1 MKQDDYMLSEAQAMG
16 PKYKYYDWG
25 KVTLRMEEWK
35 NTQKRKRRRKL
46 CKVALVITLV
56 LLSILMSS
64 MLVSCATPK
73 NTERNTQMD
82 LSGALNWMQ
91 KQIDSL
97 AYNMRSM
104 RKETSEKLSNMKVK
118 NETVYLSPPDSTGKQ
133 YPTAIS
139 KTKANKEEKENKTI
153 DTKIEVTMQQLV
165 KEMSELK
172 EKLDA
177 AVNEKEKVVEV
188 SWWQLHKMDVY
199 TGSFA
204 VIIVIYLV
212 YKRKK

>member
-1 MKQDDYMLSEAQAMG
+1 MKVLSYILAML
-16 PKYKYYDWG
+16 
-25 KVTLRMEEWK
+25 
-35 NTQKRKRRRKL
+35 
-46 CKVALVITLV
+46 
-56 LLSILMSS
+56 LLS
-64 MLVSCATPK
+64 SCATPK

-97 AYNMRSM
+97 TYNVRSM
-104 RKETSEKLSNMKVK
+104 RKETSEKLSNLKVK
-118 NETVYLSPPDSTGKQ
+118 NETVYLSPPDRTGKQ

-139 KTKANKEEKENKTI
+139 KTKADKEEKENKTI

-165 KEMSELK
+165 KEVSELR

-199 TGSFA
+199 AGLFA
-204 VIIVIYLV
+204 VIIVIYLI
-212 YKRKK
+212 YRRKR

>member
-1 MKQDDYMLSEAQAMG
+1 MKVLSYILAML
-16 PKYKYYDWG
+16 
-25 KVTLRMEEWK
+25 
-35 NTQKRKRRRKL
+35 
-46 CKVALVITLV
+46 
-56 LLSILMSS
+56 LLS
-64 MLVSCATPK
+64 SCATPK

-97 AYNMRSM
+97 TYNVRSM
-104 RKETSEKLSNMKVK
+104 RKETSEKLSNLKVK

-139 KTKANKEEKENKTI
+139 KTKADKEEKENKTI

-165 KEMSELK
+165 KEVSELR

-177 AVNEKEKVVEV
+177 AVNEKKKVVEV
-188 SWWQLHKMDVY
+188 SWWQLHKMDVF
-199 TGSFA
+199 TVLFG
-204 VIIVIYLV
+204 VIIFVYLT